1 MKESTRKTQTAA
13 LDLSY
18 RFNKLLI
25 RNNITPDNATG
36 DNSPWG
42 SFSEYTRLNPYL
54 RPYGEKRRNQEEPA
68 SMARSQRILEYRPH
82 TEPHVQ
88 HHFQL

>member
-1 MKESTRKTQTAA
+1 MGLIQRIHPFESLFASLWR
-13 LDLSY
+13 
-18 RFNKLLI
+18 
-25 RNNITPDNATG
+25 
-36 DNSPWG
+36 
-42 SFSEYTRLNPYL
+42 
-54 RPYGEKRRNQEEPA
+54 KRRNQEEPA